1 MAQVFQKYDFN
12 YSLKNIPLPSKKEYI
27 LALITAVEKFIKNL
41 RWRAFFFLNPN
52 DRPEKETYG
61 FKTMKATPKI
71 EELKQLEERLRIMIR
86 DLEFRKFSNDFQDK
100 MKRDLNE
107 IINDSH
113 VIVAADKT
121 SNHYKLTPEQ
131 YNDLLQKYIQKDYRK
146 VRDGEVAADISEH
159 L

>member
-41 RWRAFFFLNPN
+41 RWRAFFFLNPS

-71 EELKQLEERLRIMIR
+71 EELKQLEERLRTMIR
-86 DLEFRKFSNDFQDK
+86 DLEFRKFSNDFK
-100 MKRDLNE
+100 IK
-107 IINDSH
+107 
-113 VIVAADKT
+113 
-121 SNHYKLTPEQ
+121 
-131 YNDLLQKYIQKDYRK
+131 
-146 VRDGEVAADISEH
+146 
-159 L
+159 